1 MISKTI
7 ARRLMIALFIISISV
22 SVASASET
30 GLFGKMIETEYT
42 DDRLEAIDNAAETVS
57 ISQTTGQTTVEISQA
72 YYEGNRIYISYH
84 VNGAAEILDGL
95 ELEDGSF
102 ADIIAG
108 GEVQQD
114 DGTVIGWRE
123 CIVPEDEITDPQMF
137 CLAYKTSGS
146 SEKQLL
152 KFSLK
157 HNAYDHIL
165 QGVSPATDY
174 HAHAILCMGKV
185 DLKGAVI
192 LTSPE
197 QAASWLA
204 WQEGEETGTDVIACW
219 NLYQNNELVS
229 CDLFG
234 ASEVLTDGVAFSV
247 MFPFM
252 DNLSNL
258 MLVPEYSEG
267 GEKPE
272 EAIVLELM
280 NQENEESPL
289 VSLVNP
295 WTELPTKQQLEDVT
309 GVSFSIP
316 EDAENIRYRCLQDEG
331 LAEIQFSRNGDEY
344 CVRAVNQTEGRPDDI
359 SGLYYE
365 WMDEETFSFGNC
377 SGIFGRAQDGSRW
390 VERCLW
396 VDPNHEVNWSLAVF
410 TMDPGSLD
418 IVGIAEK
425 ICLPDNAGISD

>member
-1 MISKTI
+1 MYRKV
-7 ARRLMIALFIISISV
+7 MALFISITLFILLT
-22 SVASASET
+22 SAAAESEA
-30 GLFGKMIETEYT
+30 GLFSQLIESDCT
-42 DDRLEAIDNAAETVS
+42 DERLAALDEAAETISV
-57 ISQTTGQTTVEISQA
+57 SQTTGDVTVEISQA
-72 YYEGNRIYISYH
+72 YYEGNRIFISYK
-84 VNGAAEILDGL
+84 VSGPAMVLDGL
-95 ELEDGSF
+95 ELENG
-102 ADIIAG
+102 AYTDIIAG
-108 GEVQQD
+108 GE
-114 DGTVIGWRE
+114 TNLKEKLTAGWKE
-123 CIVPEDEITDPQMF
+123 CIVPQDEITDPQTF

-146 SEKQLL
+146 DEKQLL
-152 KFSLK
+152 KFTLK
-157 HNAYDHIL
+157 HNEYDQIL

-174 HAHAILCMGKV
+174 QAHAILCMGKV
-185 DLKGAVI
+185 DLKGSVI

-204 WQEGEETGTDVIACW
+204 WQEGKETGTDVIACW

-247 MFPFM
+247 IFPLM
-252 DNLSNL
+252 EDLSGL
-258 MLVPEYSEG
+258 TLVPEYSEG

-280 NQENEESPL
+280 NQESEESPL
-289 VSLVNP
+289 ASSANP
-295 WTELPTKQQLEDVT
+295 WTELPGKQQLEDVT
-309 GVSFSIP
+309 GICFGIP
-316 EDAENIRYRCLQDEG
+316 EDAENILYRCLQDEG
-331 LAEIQFSRNGDEY
+331 LAEIQFSRDGDEY

-377 SGIFGRAQDGSRW
+377 SGIFGRARDGSRW

-410 TMDPGSLD
+410 TEDPGSLD

-425 ICLPDNAGISD
+425 ICLPDNAGVSD

>member
-1 MISKTI
+1 MISKAI

-22 SVASASET
+22 SAASASET

-84 VNGAAEILDGL
+84 VNGVAEVLDGL

-102 ADIIAG
+102 ADITAG

-123 CIVPEDEITDPQMF
+123 CIVPEDELAETQTF
-137 CLAYKTSGS
+137 CLAYRIPESK
-146 SEKQLL
+146 EKQLL
-152 KFSLK
+152 KFTLK
-157 HNAYDHIL
+157 QHPYNYYL
-165 QGVSPATDY
+165 QGVSLAETLQ
-174 HAHAILCMGKV
+174 ARAILYTGKV
-185 DLKGAVI
+185 DLKGIVVM
-192 LTSPE
+192 TSPE
-197 QAASWLA
+197 QAASWIA
-204 WQEGEETGTDVIACW
+204 WQEGEEGTGTDVIACW
-219 NLYQNNELVS
+219 NLYQNDVLVS
-229 CDLFG
+229 TDLCG
-234 ASEVLTDGVAFSV
+234 ESAVNGTEEVTFAV

-295 WTELPTKQQLEDVT
+295 WTELPTKQQLPACASIFRKTRRISVIAACRMRGSQRYSSPGMAMNT
-309 GVSFSIP
+309 VSARSIRRKAGRMTSP
-316 EDAENIRYRCLQDEG
+316 GCIMNGWMKKRSAL
-331 LAEIQFSRNGDEY
+331 EIT
-344 CVRAVNQTEGRPDDI
+344 AV
-359 SGLYYE
+359 
-365 WMDEETFSFGNC
+365 
-377 SGIFGRAQDGSRW
+377 
-390 VERCLW
+390 
-396 VDPNHEVNWSLAVF
+396 SLAVRGTAAVGWKGAYGLIR
-410 TMDPGSLD
+410 TMKSIGLWQSSRWIRAAWILS
-418 IVGIAEK
+418 E
-425 ICLPDNAGISD
+425 